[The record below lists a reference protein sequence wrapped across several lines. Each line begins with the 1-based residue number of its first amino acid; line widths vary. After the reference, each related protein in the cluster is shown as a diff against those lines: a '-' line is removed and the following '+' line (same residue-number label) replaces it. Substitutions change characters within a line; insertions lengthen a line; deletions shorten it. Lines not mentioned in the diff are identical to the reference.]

1 MLVVYLF
8 FYLKNTDVLIIYSVM
23 TLICFEYT
31 HFGFSK
37 IIKVRWCYSHF
48 INKCLN
54 YYLILASRKS
64 HFNNIPFKKSLP
76 KKKKNPSP
84 SIYLF
89 SSIGSNFALY
99 NIYIHTY
106 IHTYIY
112 IYIYIYIL
120 SNIFEGSNLS
130 NKDCYLQ
137 L

>member
-1 MLVVYLF
+1 
-8 FYLKNTDVLIIYSVM
+8 M

-76 KKKKNPSP
+76 KKKNPSP
-84 SIYLF
+84 SIYLL

-99 NIYIHTY
+99 NI
-106 IHTYIY
+106 HTYIY
-112 IYIYIYIL
+112 I
-120 SNIFEGSNLS
+120 
-130 NKDCYLQ
+130 K
-137 L
+137 